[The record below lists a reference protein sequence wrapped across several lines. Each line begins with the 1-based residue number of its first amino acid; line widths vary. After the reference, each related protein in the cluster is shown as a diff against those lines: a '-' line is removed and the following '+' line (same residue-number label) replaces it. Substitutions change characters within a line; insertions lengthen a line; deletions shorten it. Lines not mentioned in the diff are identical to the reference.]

1 MMQKKKSLHVT
12 RQGILSHYEIE
23 FKIILFDCMISLIE
37 KKNCFQKLQKYNGL
51 KAISDSVAKSS
62 YSIRQCGISDLRHFL
77 YKSRSTAQF
86 TSPEVEAPYLRAEEQ
101 ERLFGLYLYLHHRI
115 HMTDRPLKIL
125 YYVGQHETLL
135 GWASCLYV

>member
-1 MMQKKKSLHVT
+1 
-12 RQGILSHYEIE
+12 
-23 FKIILFDCMISLIE
+23 MISLIE

-135 GWASCLYV
+135 GWASRLVVLLIPFQCCWVILGLL